1 MLKKIFISS
10 LVLGVSL
17 LNAQNISKSQCSKL
31 GDDFIFA
38 GGECINYKK
47 YSGEQKDKLNIVVHG
62 TWDEGT
68 NILGR
73 YAPFAENLS
82 FETDVPTIAV
92 ALPGYSKSSLNNLKS
107 IGSKTEKN
115 LVYKK
120 EYLSFLSSLISAF
133 KDKYNAKT
141 ITYIGH
147 SAGCSIGA
155 TILGDYPKLINNLL
169 CAGGK
174 YDIHKTTKEKDLISA
189 IDVVDNIDKNSKIA
203 LVYGTKDT
211 ISKPENTIEF
221 YKIAKEKGLNVKLV
235 EVKDAVHL
243 DLDMSEPSVNAII
256 ELDEE

>member
-1 MLKKIFISS
+1 MLKKIFISG
-10 LVLGVSL
+10 LVLSACW
-17 LNAQNISKSQCSKL
+17 LNAQNISKSQCTKL

-68 NILGR
+68 NVLGR

-120 EYLSFLSSLISAF
+120 EYLSFLSSLINAF
-133 KDKYNAKT
+133 KTKFNAKT

-155 TILGDYPKLINNLL
+155 TLTGTNPNLINNLL
-169 CAGGK
+169 CAGGV
-174 YDIHKTTKEKDLISA
+174 YDIHKKTDAKGLISA
-189 IDVVDNIDKNSKIA
+189 IDVIDKIDKNTKIA

-211 ISKPENTIEF
+211 ISKPKNTIDF
-221 YKIAKEKGLNVKLV
+221 YNIAKQKGLNVTLV
-235 EVKDAVHL
+235 EVKDGVHL
-243 DLDMSEPSVNAII
+243 DLDMTDPSVNAIVK
-256 ELDEE
+256 LDEE

>member
-10 LVLGVSL
+10 LVVGISL
-17 LNAQNISKSQCSKL
+17 LNAQNITKNECEKL
-31 GDDFIFA
+31 GNEFIYA

-68 NILGR
+68 NVLGR

-120 EYLSFLSSLISAF
+120 EYLSFLSSLITAF
-133 KDKYNAKT
+133 KSKYNAKT

-155 TILGDYPKLINNLL
+155 TLLGKYPSLINNLL

-174 YDIHKTTKEKDLISA
+174 YDIHKSTNEKDLISA
-189 IDVVDNIDKNSKIA
+189 IDVIDNVDKNSKIA

-211 ISKPENTIEF
+211 ISKPEVTKEF
-221 YKIAKEKGLNVKLV
+221 YKIAKEKGLNVKLI

-243 DLDMSEPSVNAII
+243 DLDMTQPSVNAII
-256 ELDEE
+256 ELDE